1 MITLQSIQELHSKVF
16 NQNSKEI
23 DYNKAFSMLNKA
35 KNCKSFEE
43 KYQLVFEVLLDYP
56 NTIDIKQELLEFNSI
71 LKLIKKI
78 NRPNSEMVKDKDLE
92 TLFEQ
97 AINS

>member
-1 MITLQSIQELHSKVF
+1 MTTLQSIQELHNKVF
-16 NQNSKEI
+16 NQNSKKI
-23 DYNKAFSMLNKA
+23 DYNKAISMLNKA
-35 KNCKSFEE
+35 KNCKSFEK
-43 KYQLVFEVLLDYP
+43 KYQLVFEVILDYP
-56 NTIDIKQELLEFNSI
+56 NTIDIKQELIEFNSI

-78 NRPNSEMVKDKDLE
+78 NRPNSEMIKDEDLK